1 MPRSK
6 YIYFVREA
14 DYPGSHHR
22 LLGVF
27 TVKQEANL
35 WAFKHGWDPDKATL
49 SRMRDGVGEDEYSE
63 TVIDWAEGLEELIP
77 RTQGRVT

>member
-14 DYPGSHHR
+14 ASYR

-27 TVKQEANL
+27 TVKREANL
-35 WAFKHGWDPDKATL
+35 WAFVNGLDLDYATL
-49 SRMRDGVGEDEYSE
+49 SRMRDGLGENEYPE
-63 TVIDWAEGLEELIP
+63 TVIDWAEEIA
-77 RTQGRVT
+77 